1 MVRLFGCGLLALTFA
16 STGWAAEHYV
26 EVWNPP
32 EARHP
37 ATRTPD
43 ARTPDA
49 RTPDARMPDARTPD
63 ARMPAPHTGADV
75 RTGKGAEK
83 HASATPKAAAKPHKR
98 RVAQAVKAG
107 SHRPAATATD
117 TPAAPRPVAQPA
129 PGRLTV
135 MHPAGADETHA
146 LSFSN
151 IPRQYTPDGNVLQVG
166 THGRSAE
173 VTR

>member
-32 EARHP
+32 EARKPVAH
-37 ATRTPD
+37 TPE
-43 ARTPDA
+43 ARTPAAPA
-49 RTPDARMPDARTPD
+49 RA
-63 ARMPAPHTGADV
+63 
-75 RTGKGAEK
+75 GKSAEK

-98 RVAQAVKAG
+98 RVTQTVKAG
-107 SHRPAATATD
+107 SPRPPAAAEA
-117 TPAAPRPVAQPA
+117 PVAPRPVAQPA

-135 MHPAGADETHA
+135 MQPAGPDETHA
-146 LSFSN
+146 LNFSD
-151 IPRQYTPDGNVLQVG
+151 IPRQYTPDGNVLRVG
-166 THGRSAE
+166 THNRSAE

>member
-1 MVRLFGCGLLALTFA
+1 MVVRLFGCGLLALTFA

-32 EARHP
+32 EARQP
-37 ATRTPD
+37 A
-43 ARTPDA
+43 ARTPA
-49 RTPDARMPDARTPD
+49 A
-63 ARMPAPHTGADV
+63 HTGADA
-75 RTGKGAEK
+75 RAGKSVEK
-83 HASATPKAAAKPHKR
+83 HANATPKAAVKPHKR

-107 SHRPAATATD
+107 SHRPPATAAE

-135 MHPAGADETHA
+135 MQPAAPDAQHA
-146 LSFSN
+146 LNYSD
-151 IPRQYTPDGNVLQVG
+151 IPRQYTPDGNVLRVG
-166 THGRSAE
+166 THNRSAE

>member
-37 ATRTPD
+37 AARTPD

-49 RTPDARMPDARTPD
+49 RTPDARTPTAR
-63 ARMPAPHTGADV
+63 TGADAHAG
-75 RTGKGAEK
+75 GKAIEK
-83 HASATPKAAAKPHKR
+83 HASAQPKAAVKPHKR
-98 RVAQAVKAG
+98 RVAQAVKAAP
-107 SHRPAATATD
+107 HRPPAATVEA
-117 TPAAPRPVAQPA
+117 PAAPRPVAQPA

-135 MHPAGADETHA
+135 MQPIAPDTPQA
-146 LSFSN
+146 LNFSH
-151 IPRQYTPDGNVLQVG
+151 IPRQYTPDGNVLRVG
-166 THGRSAE
+166 TNARSAK

>member
-32 EARHP
+32 EARQP
-37 ATRTPD
+37 AARTQIARPGAD
-43 ARTPDA
+43 ART
-49 RTPDARMPDARTPD
+49 
-63 ARMPAPHTGADV
+63 
-75 RTGKGAEK
+75 GKRAEK
-83 HASATPKAAAKPHKR
+83 HASATPKAAAKPPKR

-107 SHRPAATATD
+107 SNRPAATD
-117 TPAAPRPVAQPA
+117 TPAAPRPVAHPA

-135 MHPAGADETHA
+135 MQPAAPDATRA
-146 LSFSN
+146 LTFSD

-166 THGRSAE
+166 TQGRSAE

>member
-32 EARHP
+32 EARQP
-37 ATRTPD
+37 AARTPAARAGAD
-43 ARTPDA
+43 ART
-49 RTPDARMPDARTPD
+49 
-63 ARMPAPHTGADV
+63 GQS
-75 RTGKGAEK
+75 AEK

-107 SHRPAATATD
+107 SHRPPAAAAD
-117 TPAAPRPVAQPA
+117 APAAPRPVAQPA

-135 MHPAGADETHA
+135 MQPAAPDTTHA
-146 LSFSN
+146 LNFSD
-151 IPRQYTPDGNVLQVG
+151 IPRQYTPDGNVLRVG
-166 THGRSAE
+166 THNRSAE

>member
-1 MVRLFGCGLLALTFA
+1 MVVRLFGCGLLALTFA

-32 EARHP
+32 EARQP
-37 ATRTPD
+37 ASRTP
-43 ARTPDA
+43 AA
-49 RTPDARMPDARTPD
+49 
-63 ARMPAPHTGADV
+63 HTGADA
-75 RTGKGAEK
+75 RAGKSVEK
-83 HASATPKAAAKPHKR
+83 HANATPKAAVKPHKR

-107 SHRPAATATD
+107 SHRPPATAAE

-135 MHPAGADETHA
+135 MQPAAPDAQHA
-146 LSFSN
+146 LNYSD
-151 IPRQYTPDGNVLQVG
+151 IPRQYTPDGNVLRVG
-166 THGRSAE
+166 THNRSAE

>member
-1 MVRLFGCGLLALTFA
+1 MVRLIGCGLLALTFA

-37 ATRTPD
+37 AARTPAARTGAD
-43 ARTPDA
+43 ART
-49 RTPDARMPDARTPD
+49 
-63 ARMPAPHTGADV
+63 
-75 RTGKGAEK
+75 GKSAEK
-83 HASATPKAAAKPHKR
+83 HASVTPKAPAKPHKR

-107 SHRPAATATD
+107 PHHPAATATE
-117 TPAAPRPVAQPA
+117 TPAA

-135 MHPAGADETHA
+135 MHPAGSDETHA
-146 LSFSN
+146 LGFSN

-166 THGRSAE
+166 TQGRAAE

>member
-32 EARHP
+32 EARLP
-37 ATRTPD
+37 A

-49 RTPDARMPDARTPD
+49 RTPAARP
-63 ARMPAPHTGADV
+63 GADV
-75 RTGKGAEK
+75 HAGGKTVEK
-83 HASATPKAAAKPHKR
+83 HASVQPKAAVKPHKR
-98 RVAQAVKAG
+98 RVAQAVK
-107 SHRPAATATD
+107 STPHRPTAATVDA
-117 TPAAPRPVAQPA
+117 PAAPRPVAQPT

-135 MHPAGADETHA
+135 MQPAMPDAPHA
-146 LSFSN
+146 LKFSD
-151 IPRQYTPDGNVLQVG
+151 IPRQYTPDGNVLRVG
-166 THGRSAE
+166 TSSRSAE

>member
-1 MVRLFGCGLLALTFA
+1 MVRLIGCGLLALTFA
-16 STGWAAEHYV
+16 STAWAAEHYV

-37 ATRTPD
+37 A
-43 ARTPDA
+43 A
-49 RTPDARMPDARTPD
+49 RTPDARMPDVRTPA
-63 ARMPAPHTGADV
+63 ARTGADA
-75 RTGKGAEK
+75 RTGKSADK
-83 HASATPKAAAKPHKR
+83 HASITPKAPAKPHKR
-98 RVAQAVKAG
+98 RVAQAVKTG
-107 SHRPAATATD
+107 PHRPAAPATE

-135 MHPAGADETHA
+135 MSPAGSDETHA
-146 LSFSN
+146 LNFSH

-166 THGRSAE
+166 TQGRAAE

>member
-32 EARHP
+32 EARQP
-37 ATRTPD
+37 A

-49 RTPDARMPDARTPD
+49 RTPAAH
-63 ARMPAPHTGADV
+63 AG
-75 RTGKGAEK
+75 GKAVEK
-83 HASATPKAAAKPHKR
+83 HASVQPKAAVKPHNR
-98 RVAQAVKAG
+98 RVAQAVKAAP
-107 SHRPAATATD
+107 HRPPAATVEA
-117 TPAAPRPVAQPA
+117 PVAPRPVAQPA

-135 MHPAGADETHA
+135 MQPAAPDTPHA
-146 LSFSN
+146 LNFSH
-151 IPRQYTPDGNVLQVG
+151 IPRQYTPDGNVLRVG
-166 THGRSAE
+166 TNARSAK

>member
-32 EARHP
+32 EARLP
-37 ATRTPD
+37 V

-49 RTPDARMPDARTPD
+49 RTPAARP
-63 ARMPAPHTGADV
+63 GADV
-75 RTGKGAEK
+75 HAGGKTVEK
-83 HASATPKAAAKPHKR
+83 HASVQPKAAVKPHKR
-98 RVAQAVKAG
+98 RVAQAVK
-107 SHRPAATATD
+107 STPHRPTAATVDA
-117 TPAAPRPVAQPA
+117 PAAPRPVAQPT

-135 MHPAGADETHA
+135 MQPAMPDAPHA
-146 LSFSN
+146 LKFSD
-151 IPRQYTPDGNVLQVG
+151 IPRQYTPDGNVLRVG
-166 THGRSAE
+166 TSSRSAE

>member
-1 MVRLFGCGLLALTFA
+1 MAVRLFGCGLLALTFA

-32 EARHP
+32 EARQP
-37 ATRTPD
+37 AALTP
-43 ARTPDA
+43 AA
-49 RTPDARMPDARTPD
+49 
-63 ARMPAPHTGADV
+63 HTGADA
-75 RTGKGAEK
+75 RAGKSVEK
-83 HASATPKAAAKPHKR
+83 HANATPKAAVKPHKR

-107 SHRPAATATD
+107 SHRPPATAAE

-135 MHPAGADETHA
+135 MQPAAPDAQHA
-146 LSFSN
+146 LNYSD
-151 IPRQYTPDGNVLQVG
+151 IPRQYTPDGNVLRVG
-166 THGRSAE
+166 THNRSAE

>member
-32 EARHP
+32 EARQP
-37 ATRTPD
+37 AARTPAARAGAD
-43 ARTPDA
+43 ART
-49 RTPDARMPDARTPD
+49 
-63 ARMPAPHTGADV
+63 
-75 RTGKGAEK
+75 GKSAEK
-83 HASATPKAAAKPHKR
+83 HASATPKAVAKPHKR

-107 SHRPAATATD
+107 SHRPPAAAAD
-117 TPAAPRPVAQPA
+117 APAAPRPVAQPA

-135 MHPAGADETHA
+135 MQPAAPDTTHA
-146 LSFSN
+146 LNFSD
-151 IPRQYTPDGNVLQVG
+151 IPRQYTPDGNVLRVG
-166 THGRSAE
+166 THNRSAE

>member
-16 STGWAAEHYV
+16 STSWAAEHYV

-32 EARHP
+32 EARQP
-37 ATRTPD
+37 AARTPAARPGAD
-43 ARTPDA
+43 ART
-49 RTPDARMPDARTPD
+49 
-63 ARMPAPHTGADV
+63 
-75 RTGKGAEK
+75 GKSAEK

-107 SHRPAATATD
+107 PHRPAATATD

-135 MHPAGADETHA
+135 MQPGAPDATHA
-146 LSFSN
+146 LTFSD

>member
-1 MVRLFGCGLLALTFA
+1 MVRLIGCGLLALTFA

-32 EARHP
+32 EARKPETH
-37 ATRTPD
+37 APD
-43 ARTPDA
+43 ARTPA
-49 RTPDARMPDARTPD
+49 A
-63 ARMPAPHTGADV
+63 HTGADA
-75 RTGKGAEK
+75 RAGKSAEK
-83 HASATPKAAAKPHKR
+83 HANATPKAAVKPHKR
-98 RVAQAVKAG
+98 RVAQAAQAVKAG
-107 SHRPAATATD
+107 SHRPPAAAE

-135 MHPAGADETHA
+135 MQPAAPDAQHA
-146 LSFSN
+146 LNFSN

>member
-37 ATRTPD
+37 A

-49 RTPDARMPDARTPD
+49 RTPAAH
-63 ARMPAPHTGADV
+63 AG
-75 RTGKGAEK
+75 GKAVEK
-83 HASATPKAAAKPHKR
+83 HASVQPKAAVKPHNR
-98 RVAQAVKAG
+98 RVAQAVKAAP
-107 SHRPAATATD
+107 HRPPAATVEA
-117 TPAAPRPVAQPA
+117 PVAPRPVAQPA

-135 MHPAGADETHA
+135 MQPIAPDTPQA
-146 LSFSN
+146 LNFSH
-151 IPRQYTPDGNVLQVG
+151 IPRQYTPDGNVLRVG
-166 THGRSAE
+166 TNARSAK